1 MKVLLATQK
10 PFSAEAVE
18 GIAQIVKAGGHSFAT
33 LEKYEGEKEL
43 AEAVKDVNAL
53 IVRSDLVTEQ
63 VIKAAPE
70 LKIVVRA
77 GAGFDNID
85 LQAATRAGIV
95 VMNTPG
101 QNANAVA
108 ELALALMIYMARNQ
122 FTPAT
127 GTEIA
132 GKTLGIQ
139 GFGHVGC
146 LIASKA
152 AALGMKVKAYDPVRS
167 AEDLR
172 SYGVEPVESLE
183 RLYSECNYVSLNVPL
198 LPSTEGLVGDRLL
211 GLMPKGGV
219 LVNTARKEVVD
230 EQGLKKALAERTDLK
245 YATDV
250 APDNYAQLREEF
262 GLRIYANSK
271 KMGAQTSEANIN
283 AGYAAARQIVDFF
296 ATGNTKFQV
305 NR

>member
-10 PFSAEAVE
+10 PFSPQAVE
-18 GIAQIVKAGGHSFAT
+18 GIAQIIKDGGHSFEV

-53 IVRSDLVTEQ
+53 IVRSDLVTEA
-63 VIKAAPE
+63 VIKAAPQ

-85 LQAATRAGIV
+85 LQAATSAGVV

-108 ELALALMIYMARNQ
+108 ELAIALMIFMARNQ
-122 FTPAT
+122 FTPST
-127 GTEIA
+127 GSEIS

-139 GFGHVGC
+139 GFGNVGC
-146 LIASKA
+146 LIAAKA
-152 AALGMKVKAYDPVRS
+152 AALGMNVKAFDPVRS

-172 SYGVEPVESLE
+172 SFGVEPVESLE

-198 LPSTEGLVGDRLL
+198 LPSTERSIGERML
-211 GLMPKGGV
+211 GLMPKGAV

-230 EQGLKKALAERTDLK
+230 EQGLEKALAERTDLK

-250 APDNYAQLREEF
+250 APDNYAQLREDF
-262 GLRIYANSK
+262 GLRVYANSK

-283 AGYAAARQIVDFF
+283 AGYAAARQIVDYF

>member
-10 PFSAEAVE
+10 PFSAQAVE
-18 GIAQIVKAGGHSFAT
+18 GIAKIIREGGHSFEV
-33 LEKYEGEKEL
+33 LEKYASEAEL
-43 AEAVKDVNAL
+43 IEAVKDVNAL
-53 IVRSDLVTEQ
+53 IVRSDLVTEA

-85 LQAATRAGIV
+85 LQAATSAGVV

-108 ELALALMIYMARNQ
+108 ELAIALMIYMARNQ

-139 GFGHVGC
+139 GFGNVGC

-183 RLYSECNYVSLNVPL
+183 ELYSGCNYVSLNVPL
-198 LPSTEGLVGDRLL
+198 LPSTERSVGERLL
-211 GLMPKGGV
+211 KLLPKGAL

-230 EQGLKKALAERTDLK
+230 EQGLERALAERTDIK

-250 APDNYAQLREEF
+250 APDNYALLREEF
-262 GLRIYANSK
+262 SLRVYANSK
-271 KMGAQTSEANIN
+271 KMGAQTAEANIN
-283 AGYAAARQIVDFF
+283 AGYAAARQIVDYF

-305 NR
+305 NK

>member
-10 PFSAEAVE
+10 PFSPQAVE
-18 GIAQIVKAGGHSFAT
+18 GIGRIVKDGGHSFEV

-53 IVRSDLVTEQ
+53 IVRSDLVTEA

-85 LQAATRAGIV
+85 LQAATSAGVV

-108 ELALALMIYMARNQ
+108 ELAIALMIFMARNQ
-122 FTPAT
+122 FTPST
-127 GTEIA
+127 GSEIS

-139 GFGHVGC
+139 GFGNVGC
-146 LIASKA
+146 LIAAKA
-152 AALGMKVKAYDPVRS
+152 AALGMSVKAFDPVRS

-172 SYGVEPVESLE
+172 SFGVEPVESLE

-198 LPSTEGLVGDRLL
+198 LPSTEHSVGERLL
-211 GLMPKGGV
+211 GLMPKGAV

-230 EQGLKKALAERTDLK
+230 EQGLEKALAERTDLK

-262 GLRIYANSK
+262 GLRVYANSK

-283 AGYAAARQIVDFF
+283 AGYAAARQIVDYF

>member
-10 PFSAEAVE
+10 PFSPQAVE
-18 GIAQIVKAGGHSFAT
+18 GIAQIIKDGGHSFEV

-53 IVRSDLVTEQ
+53 IVRSDLVTEA
-63 VIKAAPE
+63 VIKAAPQ

-85 LQAATRAGIV
+85 LQAATSAGVV

-108 ELALALMIYMARNQ
+108 ELAIALMIFMARNQ
-122 FTPAT
+122 FTPST
-127 GTEIA
+127 GSEIS

-139 GFGHVGC
+139 GFGNVGC
-146 LIASKA
+146 LIAAKA
-152 AALGMKVKAYDPVRS
+152 AALGMNVKAFDPVRS

-172 SYGVEPVESLE
+172 SFGVEPVESLE
-183 RLYSECNYVSLNVPL
+183 KLYSECNYVSLNVPL
-198 LPSTEGLVGDRLL
+198 LPSTERSIGERLL
-211 GLMPKGGV
+211 GLMPKGAL

-230 EQGLKKALAERTDLK
+230 EQGLQKALAERTDIK

-250 APDNYAQLREEF
+250 APDNYAQLREDF
-262 GLRIYANSK
+262 GLRVYANSK

-283 AGYAAARQIVDFF
+283 AGYAAARQIVDYF